1 MSGSLGAHR
10 RRAAALALLAPLVLA
25 ATSSHAQPADPPPGI
40 HARELAEH
48 EGEAPSLTGEEPAL
62 GSDTL
67 GAPRVAKQVVGFYP
81 YWAGGFTGVHW
92 DLLTTVAYFSAEVDA
107 TARNGTFGDVH
118 GWGSGTASLIS
129 TAHANGVKVV
139 LTLTLFDSTAIT
151 TILGNASYRSALV
164 NNALALVQGAGGDG
178 VCLDFEGVPGGS
190 ANKTGL
196 VALMTSM
203 TDAFHAA
210 IPGSKVLIAT
220 PAVDWNGV
228 FDYDQLALHSD
239 GLMIMAYDYHWS
251 GGAPGPVSPLTGGSL
266 WGTYNVEW
274 TIADYVTWGGTENRA
289 KFILGVPWYGYDWP
303 TTSFAI
309 PGTATG
315 SATSR
320 TYAQAKSR
328 AQTSGSMWDAA
339 SQTPFVLYTS
349 GGSRQLWY
357 DDDASI
363 SLKLDRVNDENLG
376 GVGIWALGYEGSNP
390 ELWTALETKLVPAC
404 PDADGDGY
412 TSASCGGTDCNDAS
426 AAVHPGAAEVCG
438 NGVDENCSGVADEG
452 CPVGCGGATAEAAPM
467 GGPSA
472 GGGGARGLGGLV
484 DLVPAAMLVGAWR
497 ALRARRAIVSRS

>member
-1 MSGSLGAHR
+1 MTSIPAGAR
-10 RRAAALALLAPLVLA
+10 ARLAAACLVSLVLA
-25 ATSSHAQPADPPPGI
+25 IATGSAIAQDSPQDAPGI

-48 EGEAPSLTGEEPAL
+48 QGEPPSLTGDEEAIVGEAL
-62 GSDTL
+62 RV
-67 GAPRVAKQVVGFYP
+67 PRVAKQVVGFYP
-81 YWAGGFTGVHW
+81 YWAGGFTGFHW

-107 TARNGTFGDVH
+107 SARNGTFGDVH
-118 GWGSGTASLIS
+118 GWGTSTASLIS

-139 LTLTLFDSTAIT
+139 LTVTLFDSTAIT
-151 TILGNASYRSALV
+151 TILGDASYRTALV
-164 NNALALVQGAGGDG
+164 DNALALVQSAGGDG
-178 VCLDFEGVPGGS
+178 VCLDFEGVAGGS

-196 VALMTSM
+196 VALMTAL
-203 TDAFHAA
+203 TNTFHAA

-228 FDYDQLALHSD
+228 FDYDQLALATD

-251 GGAPGPVSPLTGGSL
+251 GGAPGPVSPLTGGAL
-266 WGTYNVEW
+266 WGTYNVAW
-274 TIADYVTWGGTENRA
+274 TIADYVTWGGAANRSR
-289 KFILGVPWYGYDWP
+289 FILGVPWYGYDWP

-328 AQTSGSMWDAA
+328 AQTSGSAWDAA

-349 GGSRQLWY
+349 GGARQLWY

-363 SLKLDRVNDENLG
+363 SLKLDQVNSESLG
-376 GVGIWALGYEGSNP
+376 GVGIWALGYEGANP
-390 ELWTALETKLVPAC
+390 ELWTALETKLVPTC

-412 TSASCGGTDCNDAS
+412 PAATCGGTDCNDANP
-426 AAVHPGAAEVCG
+426 AIHPGAAEVCG

-452 CPVGCGGATAEAAPM
+452 CTVGCGGAPAEAAM
-467 GGPSA
+467 SSGA
-472 GGGGARGLGGLV
+472 GGSPRASGGFVELLPGLV
-484 DLVPAAMLVGAWR
+484 VVAAWR
-497 ALRARRAIVSRS
+497 AVRARRGRAAA